1 MRRLRIRIVTRPLTT
16 VQRFVTFS
24 LLVHALVTA
33 AAIWIPQLR
42 GGSRIPHNATVVE
55 LVGAL
60 PAAPPARAQAPPPET
75 KPEPEPEPP
84 KPKPKPKKKPP
95 EAASLQPDEQP
106 EPEPKETQ
114 PEVEQVPAET
124 EPEPVDTESSGGATA
139 DGAETAGSAST
150 GGSVSALDLGD
161 SAFAWYRAAVANALY
176 GNWRRPVL
184 GGLREPVEV
193 HVAFEIMRDGNV
205 RGLRIE
211 QPSGVPSLD
220 RSALRAVTD
229 ATPLPP
235 LPAHLTE
242 PYLPAG
248 IVFRLFPE
256 GH

>member
-1 MRRLRIRIVTRPLTT
+1 MC
-16 VQRFVTFS
+16 
-24 LLVHALVTA
+24 
-33 AAIWIPQLR
+33 
-42 GGSRIPHNATVVE
+42 
-55 LVGAL
+55 
-60 PAAPPARAQAPPPET
+60 APPPQT
-75 KPEPEPEPP
+75 KPEPEPP
-84 KPKPKPKKKPP
+84 KPEPKPKQKPP
-95 EAASLQPDEQP
+95 EAASLQPDKPPEPAPEQP
-106 EPEPKETQ
+106 EPEVERAPPET
-114 PEVEQVPAET
+114 AR
-124 EPEPVDTESSGGATA
+124 EPVDTQSPPGESSEGS
-139 DGAETAGSAST
+139 ETAGSASA

-220 RSALRAVTD
+220 RSALRAVSD